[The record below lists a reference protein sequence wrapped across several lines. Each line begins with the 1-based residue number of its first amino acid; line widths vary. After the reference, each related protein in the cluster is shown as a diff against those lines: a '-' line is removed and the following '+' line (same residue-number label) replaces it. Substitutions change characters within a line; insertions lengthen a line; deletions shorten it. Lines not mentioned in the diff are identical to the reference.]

1 MVSQPPTLLKTPF
14 PSATPSE
21 VEDAASQLGINLRSI
36 QALHHPG
43 IQALHPGIQA
53 LHPDIQALHPDIQAL
68 PETGDTDRQAAR
80 HTVPENTAVF
90 ENTTVSENAT
100 VSVDTGEQLLV
111 DTQEP
116 GGASVNPDA
125 TRSVPTH
132 PNPSQPVP
140 THPIS
145 FFFK

>member
-1 MVSQPPTLLKTPF
+1 M
-14 PSATPSE
+14 
-21 VEDAASQLGINLRSI
+21 
-36 QALHHPG
+36 
-43 IQALHPGIQA
+43 
-53 LHPDIQALHPDIQAL
+53 
-68 PETGDTDRQAAR
+68 
-80 HTVPENTAVF
+80 PENTAVF

-132 PNPSQPVP
+132 PNPSHFILFLNEKLCCFSCIIAKIHQNSSTVDFWWEKIEGNLRRANTELSIDFRRVNTELSKDFRKANTEPSVRFMRAN
-140 THPIS
+140 TETYC
-145 FFFK
+145 K